1 MGFKH
6 YEKTELSI
14 MLDMLL
20 VLLILS
26 GISFYYYGIRALIV
40 IFISVAVCWL
50 TDFICIVIRKS
61 KYSIRDISS
70 IITGLV
76 LALMMRIRSI

>member
-26 GISFYYYGIRALIV
+26 VFL
-40 IFISVAVCWL
+40 FI
-50 TDFICIVIRKS
+50 T
-61 KYSIRDISS
+61 
-70 IITGLV
+70 
-76 LALMMRIRSI
+76 ME